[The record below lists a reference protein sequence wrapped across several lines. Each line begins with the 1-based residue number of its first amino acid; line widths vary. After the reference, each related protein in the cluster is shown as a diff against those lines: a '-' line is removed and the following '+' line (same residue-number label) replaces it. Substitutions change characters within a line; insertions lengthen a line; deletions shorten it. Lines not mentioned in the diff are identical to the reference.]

1 VYLGLV
7 EEVEEEL
14 LALLAL
20 KVGRSAVVD
29 AVVVI
34 VLSSLDEGHHQTDT

>member
-1 VYLGLV
+1 MAHVYIYIYICLGLV

-20 KVGRSAVVD
+20 KVGGSTVVD

-34 VLSSLDEGHHQTDT
+34 VLSS